1 MGHKPSERLF
11 EGFQGRPVHKRVDR
25 AIEADLP
32 AELRR
37 FGTGLRIWYRSDKRD
52 PGDPEGEGAQGHW
65 KLFVHEHSAGV
76 GIYDVDG
83 GGGFDKTIEPRWP
96 DVAFWLGRL
105 HQFEYDDGAEVY
117 EESPTGL
124 DLWCWQDSKTLMA
137 LPRNLSGVQRVIL
150 WKGGRLRVTWRGIV
164 H

>member
-11 EGFQGRPVHKRVDR
+11 EGFQGRPVRERVNH
-25 AIEADLP
+25 AIEAELP
-32 AELRR
+32 ETLHR

-65 KLFVHEHSAGV
+65 KLFVHDHSPGV
-76 GIYDVDG
+76 GIYDIRG
-83 GGGFDKTIEPRWP
+83 GGDYDETFDPRWP
-96 DVAFWLGRL
+96 EHAFWLGRL
-105 HQFEYDDGAEVY
+105 HQFEYDDGDEVY
-117 EESPTGL
+117 EESPAGM

-137 LPRNLSGVQRVIL
+137 LPSNLTQVKRVIV
-150 WKGGRLRVTWRGIV
+150 WKGGRLAVTWRGIV